1 MPVLVMNGGRKL
13 PSWNRPGSEGVAR
26 RAGVVDQLLSSHL
39 MKPYIYNSKFLEP
52 SRKKL
57 RNALT
62 PAEAF
67 LWTQLK
73 KGQLSG
79 KKFRRQY
86 GVGPYILDFYCPEFR
101 LAVEVDGAPHFNVIG
116 AELDAKRDRYLEK
129 YGIVVLRFEN
139 REVFENLDYVL
150 GVIRK
155 NFERR

>member
-1 MPVLVMNGGRKL
+1 M
-13 PSWNRPGSEGVAR
+13 
-26 RAGVVDQLLSSHL
+26 VDQLLSSHL

-52 SRKKL
+52 NRKKL

-116 AELDAKRDRYLEK
+116 AELDAKKGIDILRSTALWSCGLKTARYSKIWIMFLE
-129 YGIVVLRFEN
+129 
-139 REVFENLDYVL
+139 
-150 GVIRK
+150 
-155 NFERR
+155 

>member
-1 MPVLVMNGGRKL
+1 M
-13 PSWNRPGSEGVAR
+13 
-26 RAGVVDQLLSSHL
+26 VDQLLSFSL
-39 MKPYIYNSKFLEP
+39 MKNYVHNSKSLEP
-52 SRKKL
+52 NRKEL

-73 KGQLSG
+73 KKQLFG

-86 GVGPYILDFYCPEFR
+86 SVGPYTLDFFCPEIR
-101 LAVEVDGAPHFNVIG
+101 LAAELDGAPHFNVIG
-116 AELDAKRDRYLEK
+116 AEHDAKKDRYLEER
-129 YGIVVLRFEN
+129 GIVVLRFEN
-139 REVFENLDYVL
+139 REVFEDLEYVL

>member
-1 MPVLVMNGGRKL
+1 
-13 PSWNRPGSEGVAR
+13 
-26 RAGVVDQLLSSHL
+26 VVDQVLYSHP
-39 MKPYIYNSKFLEP
+39 MKPYIHNSKSLEP
-52 SRKKL
+52 NRKEL

-86 GVGPYILDFYCPEFR
+86 SVGPYILDFFCPEVR
-101 LAVEVDGAPHFNVIG
+101 LAVELDGAPHFNVIG
-116 AELDAKRDRYLEK
+116 AELDAKRDRYLEEQ
-129 YGIVVLRFEN
+129 GIVVLRFEN
-139 REVFENLDYVL
+139 REVFQDLENVL